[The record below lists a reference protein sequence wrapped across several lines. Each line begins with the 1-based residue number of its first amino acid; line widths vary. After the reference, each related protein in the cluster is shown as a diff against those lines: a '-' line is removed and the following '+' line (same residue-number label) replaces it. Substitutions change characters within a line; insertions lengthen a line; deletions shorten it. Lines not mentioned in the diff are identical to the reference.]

1 MTHYTSIGNFRS
13 TWVHIVL
20 AAVAGRCCTSIRK
33 PSSVN
38 RGICVAGFSINDHR
52 CPWISFSSH
61 STISRLGII
70 ADVSNYFDLNAYH
83 AITLLD
89 PCEDSGSV
97 SGPFPSRNIGN
108 VVLCRPRNAHAS
120 DAAAA
125 SAPLKCTGLSLNLAL
140 SLCCDLLDDVAVV
153 KHSLALVATLEMVPS
168 CSSIDAFRR
177 FHVLTCH

>member
-125 SAPLKCTGLSLNLAL
+125 SAPLKCTGLSLQSRPVSVLRSPRRCRGGEAQPCIGSNLGNGPF
-140 SLCCDLLDDVAVV
+140 V
-153 KHSLALVATLEMVPS
+153 LVN
-168 CSSIDAFRR
+168 
-177 FHVLTCH
+177 